1 VAGVNY
7 EVNIQLNA
15 KTLDKQLGDLEKRVN
30 NLKRNLAA
38 PLRGQDQASR
48 QSVTRAEK
56 AAKLEDRIRATRV
69 ITFNLGR
76 RLNKLE
82 ERGIKVNEQRVQL
95 NRAAT
100 STNKKLVEQARTQNK
115 LVREFVQAEEKKLK
129 LGVRA
134 GRMQAENIDAA
145 VSAREKRYSLDQKL
159 RRLEEEGIKTDKL
172 RSRFGDMN
180 EARRKQEFGLFKQ
193 IARELELSVRRERD
207 KLALQKRQ
215 TRELQRQSRM
225 RGAA

>member
-1 VAGVNY
+1 MAGVNY

-30 NLKRNLAA
+30 NLKKNLAA

-48 QSVTRAEK
+48 QSVARAEK

-76 RLNKLE
+76 RLNRLE

-115 LVREFVQAEEKKLK
+115 LVREFVQTEEKKLK

-145 VSAREKRYSLDQKL
+145 VSAKEKRYSLDQKL

-193 IARELELSVRRERD
+193 IARKLELSVR
-207 KLALQKRQ
+207 
-215 TRELQRQSRM
+215 
-225 RGAA
+225 